1 MFPSPPS
8 RDPAAAT
15 GPAED
20 DDAAPFFLFFLR
32 PMRKTS
38 PDGRDERIR
47 RRALDDVARGEGGR
61 AGETGES
68 PSDRS
73 FAVGR
78 REEKRCSRQ
87 TLFAFFRRLV
97 PVENSNGD
105 RAKSCREAVCELGSV
120 SNNNGCEIVF
130 PLTSLR
136 SFAMAP
142 SGRADR
148 PSGMVG
154 KRELLSWASSMARR
168 DVASFADLGDGD
180 VLLRCMRETWPMAY
194 DACRKPGPRTVAGN
208 FELMADMFRHLG
220 LPRAV
225 LDVAGI
231 RASAF
236 KPCYNFLVMTFFL
249 RNLALHS
256 DFSVDFTH
264 PVDPALA
271 AFLQA
276 PESVASL
283 AKGGALRPAN
293 APSVAT
299 TPTDRPSTATRRR
312 PPREPTSES
321 KDPDPTAATTPRRWR
336 ARSEP
341 RGTPKTPSAA
351 NSHHRP
357 NAPPPPPAPREDHTR
372 DRRTPRSERRLQ
384 DVETSTRRAR
394 VPSRSRTRG
403 YRFRA

>member
-1 MFPSPPS
+1 
-8 RDPAAAT
+8 
-15 GPAED
+15 
-20 DDAAPFFLFFLR
+20 
-32 PMRKTS
+32 
-38 PDGRDERIR
+38 
-47 RRALDDVARGEGGR
+47 
-61 AGETGES
+61 
-68 PSDRS
+68 
-73 FAVGR
+73 
-78 REEKRCSRQ
+78 
-87 TLFAFFRRLV
+87 
-97 PVENSNGD
+97 
-105 RAKSCREAVCELGSV
+105 
-120 SNNNGCEIVF
+120 
-130 PLTSLR
+130 
-136 SFAMAP
+136 MAP

-249 RNLALHS
+249 RTLALHS

-293 APSVAT
+293 APPSP

-312 PPREPTSES
+312 PPRAHVRIEGS
-321 KDPDPTAATTPRRWR
+321 DPTAATTPRRWR
-336 ARSEP
+336 RERAARK
-341 RGTPKTPSAA
+341 PKTPSAA

-372 DRRTPRSERRLQ
+372 PRTPRSGADFKASR
-384 DVETSTRRAR
+384 R
-394 VPSRSRTRG
+394 VPGERGSRSRSRTRG

>member
-1 MFPSPPS
+1 
-8 RDPAAAT
+8 
-15 GPAED
+15 
-20 DDAAPFFLFFLR
+20 
-32 PMRKTS
+32 MRKTS

-312 PPREPTSES
+312 PPSRAHVGTEGSGSDRRDHP
-321 KDPDPTAATTPRRWR
+321 AAGR

-341 RGTPKTPSAA
+341 RGSRNAPGRQP
-351 NSHHRP
+351 HHRP

-384 DVETSTRRAR
+384 DVETSTRERGSR
-394 VPSRSRTRG
+394 SRSRTRG